1 MFRNVNAEFGTDLSI
16 MMRWEWLDNEDGSLP
31 SCHVFCCS
39 VPENRLL
46 EKGMFLESEILK
58 YFKENVVNYDAEDLK
73 AEFEAYQKREPS
85 ACVFN
90 YIQRGNNDKENRML
104 KIPDKTQN
112 HIFLVCVFD
121 GKDKT
126 CKILSCE
133 REKEIEFEIVKP
145 SFLSK
150 ILSKGGRRQTVKLK
164 SSDQRKKVVVYK
176 NGGSVFYAV
185 LPENSDEY
193 YFDENVNLAGMKIY
207 YLSSLIGKS
216 DFIGD

>member
-31 SCHVFCCS
+31 GCNVFCCS
-39 VPENRLL
+39 VPENKLL
-46 EKGMFLESEILK
+46 EKGMFLESEILA
-58 YFKENVVNYDAEDLK
+58 YFKENVVN
-73 AEFEAYQKREPS
+73 FEADDLMGEFDAYRKREPE
-85 ACVFN
+85 ACQLNF
-90 YIQRGNNDKENRML
+90 YQRGNNDKENRML
-104 KIPDKTQN
+104 RIPPNTQN

-121 GKDKT
+121 GRDKA

-145 SFLSK
+145 SFINK
-150 ILSKGGRRQTVKLK
+150 ILGKGGKRKAVKVK
-164 SSDQRKKVVVYK
+164 SLDQRKKVIVYK
-176 NGGSVFYAV
+176 NSGSVLYAM
-185 LPENSDEY
+185 LPENTDEY
-193 YFDENVNLAGMKIY
+193 YFDESVNLDGVKIY